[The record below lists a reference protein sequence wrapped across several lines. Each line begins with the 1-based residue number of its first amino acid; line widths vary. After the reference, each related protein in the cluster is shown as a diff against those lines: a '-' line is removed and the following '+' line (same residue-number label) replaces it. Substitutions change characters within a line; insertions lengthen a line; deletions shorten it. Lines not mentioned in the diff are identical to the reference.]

1 MHFQL
6 KVIESECC
14 FFSLSVGLLVQL
26 YPQVEVDVKVESK
39 DINCFFLHLVGL
51 LEQLFPQ
58 VDVDV

>member
-1 MHFQL
+1 ML
-6 KVIESECC
+6 
-14 FFSLSVGLLVQL
+14 FFSLSVGLLVQQ
-26 YPQVEVDVKVESK
+26 YPQVEVDVKVESE